1 MTKATSN
8 TAAQATTS
16 PLSQLTPGLHIPLR
30 RTKIVA
36 TLGPAS
42 DRPGVLEAMLNA
54 GVDVVRLNF
63 SHGSSDDHRR
73 RLSEV
78 RQIAERIGRSIAVL
92 GDLQGPKIRIA
103 RFVDG
108 AVKLDVGQVFVLD
121 MALDANSG
129 TAERVGC
136 DYQTLPEDVVEGD
149 RLLLDDGRLVLD
161 VTRVVGQEVH
171 TRVHVG
177 GKLSNNK
184 GINKQ
189 GGGLSAPALTDKD
202 KADLKTA
209 IEIGVDYLAVSFPRS
224 AADMQEAR
232 ELLGET
238 GKEIGLVAKLE
249 RAEAVAND
257 ATLDGI
263 IEASEAVM
271 VARGD
276 LGVEIGDAA
285 LIGTQKRII
294 KHARTLNRA
303 VITATQMMESMIE
316 SPLPTRAEVFD
327 VANAVLDATDAVM
340 LSAETAAGDYP
351 VETIEAMNRVCLG
364 AERERLA
371 QESGHRIHEGF
382 ERIDETIALSAMYA
396 ANHLS
401 GVSAI
406 ACMTSTGY
414 TPLIASRI
422 RSGLPIVGLAHNPI
436 AQRRMAL
443 YRGVVSIPFDTTH
456 MEPANLDQ
464 EAMQRLQAHGLVH
477 PGEHVILTRGD
488 HMNAH
493 GGTNTM
499 KILPFDSK

>member
-1 MTKATSN
+1 MM
-8 TAAQATTS
+8 
-16 PLSQLTPGLHIPLR
+16 LSTPPTPLR

-42 DRPGVLEAMLNA
+42 DRPGVLEAMLIA

-63 SHGSSDDHRR
+63 SHGAADDHRR
-73 RLSEV
+73 RLTEV
-78 RQIAERIGRSIAVL
+78 RDIAQRLGRSVAAL
-92 GDLQGPKIRIA
+92 GDLQGPKIRIS
-103 RFVDG
+103 RFAEG
-108 AVKLDVGQVFVLD
+108 AIHLEVGQPFVLD

-136 DYQTLPEDVVEGD
+136 DYTSLIDDVGPGD
-149 RLLLDDGRLVLD
+149 RLLLDDGRVVLD
-161 VTRVVGQEVH
+161 VSSIVGQEVH

-202 KADLKTA
+202 RADLKTA
-209 IEIGVDYLAVSFPRS
+209 VEIGVDYLAVSFPRS

-232 ELLGET
+232 ALLGEA

-249 RAEAVAND
+249 RAEAVAD
-257 ATLDGI
+257 DETLDGI
-263 IEASEAVM
+263 IIASEAVM

-276 LGVEIGDAA
+276 LGVEIGDEA

-351 VETIEAMNRVCLG
+351 VETIEAMDRVCIG
-364 AERERLA
+364 AERERTA

-396 ANHLS
+396 ANHLT
-401 GVSAI
+401 GVCAI

-422 RSGLPIVGLAHNPI
+422 RSGLPIIGLAHSPI

-456 MEPANLDQ
+456 MAATDVNQ
-464 EAMQRLQAHGLVH
+464 EAMKLLQANGLARS
-477 PGEHVILTRGD
+477 GEHVILTRGD

-493 GGTNTM
+493 GGTNSM
-499 KILPFDSK
+499 KVLVVA

>member
-1 MTKATSN
+1 MPTHD
-8 TAAQATTS
+8 
-16 PLSQLTPGLHIPLR
+16 PIR

-42 DRPGVLEAMLNA
+42 DREGVLEAMIRT

-63 SHGSSDDHRR
+63 SHGSADDHRR
-73 RLSEV
+73 RLTAV
-78 RQIAERIGRSIAVL
+78 REIAERLGKSVAAL

-103 RFVDG
+103 RFRDG
-108 AVKLDVGQVFVLD
+108 AVTLTPGQPFVLD
-121 MALDANSG
+121 MALDGEAG
-129 TAERVGC
+129 DAGRVGC
-136 DYQTLPEDVVEGD
+136 DYKQLADDVVAGD

-161 VTRVVGQEVH
+161 VERVEGAQVH
-171 TRVHVG
+171 TTVVTG

-202 KADLKTA
+202 KADLQTA
-209 IEIGVDYLAVSFPRS
+209 IDIGVDYLAVSFPRH
-224 AADMQEAR
+224 AEDMREAR
-232 ELLGET
+232 RLLGEA
-238 GKEIGLVAKLE
+238 GREIGLVAKLE
-249 RAEAVAND
+249 RAEAVRDD

-276 LGVEIGDAA
+276 LGVEIGDEK
-285 LIGTQKRII
+285 LIGMQKRII
-294 KHARTLNRA
+294 KRARTLNRA
-303 VITATQMMESMIE
+303 VITATQMMESMIT

-327 VANAVLDATDAVM
+327 VANAVLDGTDAVM

-351 VETIEAMNRVCLG
+351 VETLEAIRRVCLG
-364 AERERLA
+364 AERERIA

-382 ERIDETIALSAMYA
+382 SRIDETIALSAMYA

-401 GVSAI
+401 GVAAI

-422 RSGLPIVGLAHNPI
+422 RSGLPIVGLAHSPV

-443 YRGVVSIPFDTTH
+443 YRGVVSLPFDTSDMAATELNDRALALLVAQGIA
-456 MEPANLDQ
+456 EPGD
-464 EAMQRLQAHGLVH
+464 
-477 PGEHVILTRGD
+477 HVILTRGD

-493 GGTNTM
+493 GGTNTL
-499 KILPFDSK
+499 KILEVGQP